1 LDTLELNSLNLNIIW
16 GDNQHSFS
24 KLTYLVVEN
33 CGGLKY
39 LFLSSMVGSF
49 INLKRLEISKCSLM
63 EEIIDAKGK
72 NNGTDVS
79 KEVS

>member
-24 KLTYLVVEN
+24 KLTNLVVEN

-63 EEIIDAKGK
+63 EEIIDTKET
-72 NNGTDVS
+72 NNGTDDS
-79 KEVS
+79 EEVC

>member
-24 KLTYLVVEN
+24 KLTNLVVEN

-63 EEIIDAKGK
+63 EEIIDTKET
-72 NNGTDVS
+72 NNGTAES
-79 KEVS
+79 EEVC